1 MVKAQGARP
10 PRLPGKPAA
19 RYGAPMAKQARK
31 PASVL
36 GEMLTLVGV
45 LTVIVL
51 ALMATNPD
59 EDQFR
64 RVMRLQ
70 DKLMLDVASLLPIER
85 TNFIV
90 FSKFEVNYFLGRTTC
105 YGMAAYVFICPDEPK
120 ADKAKG

>member
-1 MVKAQGARP
+1 
-10 PRLPGKPAA
+10 
-19 RYGAPMAKQARK
+19 MAKHPRK
-31 PASVL
+31 KASVL

-45 LTVIVL
+45 LVVTVL

-105 YGMAAYVFICPDEPK
+105 YGMAAHVFICPEEPK
-120 ADKAKG
+120 AEKTTG